1 VFHPTSRDL
10 CRYRGG
16 PRRVDLSR
24 PIVGPRTAGIGANRK
39 QAAPKLGFRLA
50 PKADIRLVPFGL
62 LKSRPQAVIRTDET
76 AEFDEIYIEPDATPP
91 VVLDGKADDVFDA
104 IIKKRYRA
112 IPFWDPGLVA
122 AWLCAERWPHAPER
136 RGLAARTR
144 STPANLPRTVTPI
157 DLPSRIAKYLTAA
170 SGFNHPSPGRA

>member
-1 VFHPTSRDL
+1 
-10 CRYRGG
+10 
-16 PRRVDLSR
+16 
-24 PIVGPRTAGIGANRK
+24 
-39 QAAPKLGFRLA
+39 
-50 PKADIRLVPFGL
+50 L

-122 AWLCAERWPHAPER
+122 AWLCAERWPHAPEDEASPRGRGPHRPTYPERSRRLIFR
-136 RGLAARTR
+136 RG
-144 STPANLPRTVTPI
+144 
-157 DLPSRIAKYLTAA
+157 SRNT
-170 SGFNHPSPGRA
+170 